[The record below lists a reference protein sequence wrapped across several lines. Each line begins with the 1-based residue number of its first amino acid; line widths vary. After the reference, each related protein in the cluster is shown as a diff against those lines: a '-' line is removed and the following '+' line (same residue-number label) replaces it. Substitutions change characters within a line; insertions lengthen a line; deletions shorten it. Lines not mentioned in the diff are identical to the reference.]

1 MERGTPL
8 TFDAL
13 EKGSILFLTNNT
25 NTDGLY
31 RWLKEQ
37 GEQVYRVENKVTA
50 QMIAQMKPSLM
61 ISFNYRHMIPQ
72 EVLNLMPGR
81 VINLH
86 TSYLPYNRGS
96 SPNFSVSWRIRPRV

>member
-1 MERGTPL
+1 MERGTPI

-72 EVLNLMPGR
+72 EVLELMPGR
-81 VINLH
+81 VIFIPRICPITAALVR
-86 TSYLPYNRGS
+86 T
-96 SPNFSVSWRIRPRV
+96 FSVSWRIRPRV